1 MNRPANAADIAR
13 QGLANLKRMNLPL
26 LLLVAAAI
34 TCGVL
39 FIYGTGQQSGGSFAG
54 KWFKQLIWVGLG
66 TGFMIGFALIDY
78 RVLGRFAWAIY
89 GLSVISL
96 IVVLV
101 IGREINGAKSW
112 IGLGPFT
119 FQPSEFGKFGV
130 IVLVSYLASRP
141 SLEMSRMAHVI
152 PVLVVAAIPFG
163 LIMLQPDLG
172 SASVIGPVTVII
184 LFISGLRIRWLVICF
199 VLGAVLALP
208 AWHALRPHQK
218 ARIWTF
224 VYPLLPDSTQEKY
237 KDKAPNITQEA
248 WNAHQSLLAVG
259 SGGLRGKGFMQGT
272 QNALGFLPRTVAPTD
287 FIFSV
292 VAEESGFIGS
302 ALLLGVFWG
311 IMMTCVLVAVRA
323 PDPFGRNIA
332 CGIGVLLC
340 THVYINIGMTIG
352 MAPII
357 GIPLPFVS
365 SGGTFMLFMLSGV
378 GVLQSIYIR
387 RDTGEGALELAD
399 A

>member
-1 MNRPANAADIAR
+1 MNKPANAAEIAR

-34 TCGVL
+34 CCGIL
-39 FIYGTGQQSGGSFAG
+39 FIYGTGQQSGGNFAS
-54 KWFKQLIWVGLG
+54 KWWKQLIWVGLG
-66 TGFMIGFALIDY
+66 SSCLVGFALIDY
-78 RVLGRFAWAIY
+78 RWLGRFAWVIY
-89 GLSVISL
+89 GLSVLSL
-96 IVVLV
+96 ILVLI

-130 IVLVSYLASRP
+130 IILVSHLASRP
-141 SLEMSRMAHVI
+141 SLDMKRLVHVL
-152 PVLVVAAIPFG
+152 PLLAVAALPFG

-172 SASVIGPVTVII
+172 SASVIGPITVVI
-184 LFISGLRIRWLVICF
+184 LFISGLRLRWLVFCF
-199 VLGAVLALP
+199 ILGASLVMP
-208 AWHALRPHQK
+208 AWHYGLRTHQK

-224 VYPLLPDSTQEKY
+224 LYPLLPVNVQEQH
-237 KDKAPNITQEA
+237 KAPNITHEA

-259 SGGLRGKGFMQGT
+259 SGGFRGKGFMQGT

-292 VAEESGFIGS
+292 VAEETGFVGS
-302 ALLLGVFWG
+302 TLLVGIFWG
-311 IMMTCVLVAVRA
+311 IMMACVLVAIRA
-323 PDPFGRNIA
+323 PDCFGRNIA
-332 CGIGVLLC
+332 CGTGVLLC

-352 MAPII
+352 MVPII

>member
-1 MNRPANAADIAR
+1 MNKPANTAEIAR

-34 TCGVL
+34 CCGVL
-39 FIYGTGQQSGGSFAG
+39 FIYGTGQQSGGNFAG
-54 KWFKQLIWVGLG
+54 KWAKQLIWVALG
-66 TGFMIGFALIDY
+66 TTCMFGFALIDY
-78 RVLGRFAWAIY
+78 RWLGRFAWGIY
-89 GLSVISL
+89 GLSVLSL
-96 IVVLV
+96 ILVLIV
-101 IGREINGAKSW
+101 GREINGAKSW

-130 IVLVSYLASRP
+130 IALVSYLASRTWLDMKRLP
-141 SLEMSRMAHVI
+141 HVFL
-152 PVLVVAAIPFG
+152 VLAVAAVPFG

-172 SASVIGPVTVII
+172 SASVIGPITLVI
-184 LFISGLRIRWLVICF
+184 LFISGLRVRWLVVCF
-199 VLGAVLALP
+199 VLGAAMVMP
-208 AWHALRPHQK
+208 TWHYGLRPHQK

-224 VYPLLPDSTQEKY
+224 VYPLLPASAQEKY
-237 KDKAPNITQEA
+237 EAPNITDEA

-259 SGGLRGKGFMQGT
+259 SGGVRGKGFMQGT

-287 FIFSV
+287 FIFAV
-292 VAEESGFIGS
+292 VAEETGFIGS
-302 ALLLGVFWG
+302 TFLLAVFWG
-311 IMMTCVLVAVRA
+311 IMMTCVLVAIRA

-332 CGIGVLLC
+332 CGIGVLFC